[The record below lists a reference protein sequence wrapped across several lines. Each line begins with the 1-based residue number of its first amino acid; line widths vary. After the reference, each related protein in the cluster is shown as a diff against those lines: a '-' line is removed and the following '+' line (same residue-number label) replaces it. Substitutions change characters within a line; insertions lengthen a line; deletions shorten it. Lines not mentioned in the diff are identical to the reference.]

1 MQVVDLI
8 NQVGPLPIKV
18 AFSVP
23 QDVPVDGP
31 GVLVATGSGWSN
43 TANVLIGF
51 VVTIDDDLVA
61 EATVFSNGPSTHRPM
76 SPRIVATQLSAGPH
90 RCVVAAANA
99 DTITDLND
107 SFAVQVL
114 F

>member
-1 MQVVDLI
+1 MQVVDI
-8 NQVGPLPIKV
+8 VNQVGPLPIKV

-31 GVLVATGSGWSN
+31 VVLIATGSGWSG
-43 TANVLIGF
+43 TADVLIGF
-51 VVTIDDDLVA
+51 VVTIDDNLVA
-61 EATVFSNGPSTHRPM
+61 EATVFSNGPSTHRPV
-76 SPRIVATQLSAGPH
+76 SPRIVATQLAAGPH
-90 RCVVAAANA
+90 TCVVAAANA
-99 DTITDLND
+99 DTVTDVND